1 MLASRACS
9 LIGKRAISTSICV
22 RAHGH
27 GIVKAEDFSVPA
39 YVDCRATP
47 LPPIDY
53 TKSLSSEQ
61 KALKEK
67 EKASWASLS
76 VDEKVALYRIKFHET
91 YAEMNRGSNEWKT
104 VFGGV
109 FFFLAL
115 TGLIFIWQKKYVLG
129 PVPHTLSDEW
139 VAMQTKRMLDMR
151 VNPVQG
157 LSSKW
162 DYEKNEWK
170 K

>member
-9 LIGKRAISTSICV
+9 LIGKRAFSTSVCM

-39 YVDCRATP
+39 YINCRGTP
-47 LPPIDY
+47 LPDVDY
-53 TKSLSSEQ
+53 TKNLSSEQ

-67 EKASWASLS
+67 EKASWTALS
-76 VDEKVALYRIKFHET
+76 VDEKVELYHIKFDQT
-91 YAEMNRGSNEWKT
+91 YAEMNRGSREWKT
-104 VFGGV
+104 VAGV
-109 FFFLAL
+109 SFFFLAFS
-115 TGLIFIWQKKYVLG
+115 GLLFIWQKKYILG

-139 VAMQTKRMLDMR
+139 VAMQTKRMLDLR

-157 LSSKW
+157 MSSKW

>member
-1 MLASRACS
+1 MLASRAFS

-22 RAHGH
+22 RGH
-27 GIVKAEDFSVPA
+27 DVAKLEHFGPSYF
-39 YVDCRATP
+39 DCRAVP
-47 LPPIDY
+47 LPEKEYVNDL
-53 TKSLSSEQ
+53 SLEQ

-67 EKASWASLS
+67 EKASWNALS
-76 VDEKVALYRIKFHET
+76 TNEKIELYRIKFAKT
-91 YAEMNRGSNEWKT
+91 FAEMNRKSNEWKT
-104 VFGGV
+104 VIGGMMI
-109 FFFLAL
+109 FLGF
-115 TGLIFIWQKKYVLG
+115 TGLIIIWQKIYVFG
-129 PVPHTLSDEW
+129 PVPHTLSEEW

-151 VNPVQG
+151 TNPVQG